1 MVEPINNF
9 SGETTEVE
17 KTNLTFMRSENENNN
32 AEMEMTSTNP
42 NAKMEGNDVNNN
54 GMFPGNNEAMMGKE
68 EPNLSS
74 PVMYYNYNGFIPY
87 PYFPMQTG
95 TENSFFQP
103 VPAQVPRSANP
114 AQSPNT
120 SSMFSSPHPTP
131 VATSMI
137 PMARIPSNNSNA
149 TPTNDMTPTSV
160 ATGGMPTPSSN
171 LPASGIP
178 PPMATLP
185 AMPRIP
191 YFPPQLSP
199 SPLPMMP
206 SNFNVAQPYSS
217 PSHGF
222 APLVPTMNAG
232 PGPMNGHR
240 FHYDKGHHH
249 YLNNNNNNNNP
260 NFHFNKNNTNQT
272 TNNLYIKGLKP
283 EINDELLQDLC
294 KKWGTIVSLK
304 AIIDNKTNECKG
316 YGFVMYK
323 TEEQAKLAMTEL
335 NNMGYQ
341 VSFAKES
348 FSTRLK
354 NLQDNVSTNIYMSN
368 LPLDMNEAQFLELFQ
383 PFKVVSSIILYD
395 QTGASRGVGL
405 AKLENREDA
414 QIIID
419 KYANK
424 ILPGGKNPL
433 QVRFADSQ
441 AQKKLKGQ
449 TIHKKNYRNSQ
460 DYHNPHQRNNMPFYN
475 QYRGMNNFGPRN
487 KMPFPPQMTYM
498 AQPVWPVI
506 GDAPMPMGMNN
517 PYMMNP
523 NNPMNSQQPMNPQNG
538 MIESNNIEMEPQKPI
553 VTNQP
558 ANDSSMDM
566 NQTIINGTEMNE
578 TNFKPISPNKNMNH
592 QCINFPEII
601 DNNAEQNCIASA
613 VESNIE

>member
-1 MVEPINNF
+1 MVEPMNNLNN
-9 SGETTEVE
+9 ETSEIE
-17 KTNLTFMRSENENNN
+17 KTNLIFMRSENEIANS
-32 AEMEMTSTNP
+32 EMAMLNP
-42 NAKMEGNDVNNN
+42 SANPKMENVNGNE
-54 GMFPGNNEAMMGKE
+54 MFPGSNENLVGKE
-68 EPNLSS
+68 EQNISS
-74 PVMYYNYNGFIPY
+74 PMMYYNYNGFIPY

-95 TENSFFQP
+95 ADGSFFQP
-103 VPAQVPRSANP
+103 VPGQVPRSTNP
-114 AQSPNT
+114 TQSPNAT
-120 SSMFSSPHPTP
+120 TMFSSPHPAP
-131 VATSMI
+131 MATSMV
-137 PMARIPSNNSNA
+137 PMNRIPSNNSNV
-149 TPTNDMTPTSV
+149 TPTNEMPSTSGPSGLPTPTSNFSAPGV
-160 ATGGMPTPSSN
+160 
-171 LPASGIP
+171 P
-178 PPMATLP
+178 PPMPALP

-191 YFPPQLSP
+191 YFPPQLTP
-199 SPLPMMP
+199 SPLPMMS
-206 SNFNVAQPYSS
+206 SNFNVPQPYSS

-222 APLVPTMNAG
+222 APLIPSMNTG

-240 FHYDKGHHH
+240 YHYNKGNHHFMS
-249 YLNNNNNNNNP
+249 NNNSNP
-260 NFHFNKNNTNQT
+260 HFNDKFNKNYQT

-294 KKWGTIVSLK
+294 KKWGTIVSSK

-335 NNMGYQ
+335 NNLGYQ

-383 PFKVVSSIILYD
+383 PFKVISHIILYD

-433 QVRFADSQ
+433 QVRFADSE

-449 TIHKKNYRNSQ
+449 TIHKKIYRNSQ
-460 DYHNPHQRNNMPFYN
+460 DYHNPHQRGNMPYFN

-487 KMPFPPQMTYM
+487 KMPFPPQMAYM
-498 AQPVWPVI
+498 AQPIWPMM
-506 GDAPMPMGMNN
+506 GDAPIPLGMNN

-523 NNPMNSQQPMNPQNG
+523 ANPMNPQQPIQNG
-538 MIESNNIEMEPQKPI
+538 MMDPNTMKMEPQEPI
-553 VTNQP
+553 NVNVTNQP
-558 ANDSSMDM
+558 INENTMDM
-566 NQTIINGTEMNE
+566 NQNVINNTTKMNE
-578 TNFKPISPNKNMNH
+578 TTFKPISPTKNMNH
-592 QCINFPEII
+592 QGIHFPEII
-601 DNNAEQNCIASA
+601 DSNAEKNCIASA

>member
-1 MVEPINNF
+1 MVEPVNNLNNK
-9 SGETTEVE
+9 TAEVE
-17 KTNLTFMRSENENNN
+17 KANITYMRSENENNTS
-32 AEMEMTSTNP
+32 EIEMTSQNQ
-42 NAKMEGNDVNNN
+42 KMEGNNTN
-54 GMFPGNNEAMMGKE
+54 GIFSGNNENTMGKDGQ
-68 EPNLSS
+68 NLSS

-87 PYFPMQTG
+87 PYFPMQTAAEG
-95 TENSFFQP
+95 SFYQP
-103 VPAQVPRSANP
+103 VPAQVPRTANP
-114 AQSPNT
+114 PQNT
-120 SSMFSSPHPTP
+120 NTTTMFSSPHPTP
-131 VATSMI
+131 VATSMV
-137 PMARIPSNNSNA
+137 PMNRIPSNSSNV
-149 TPTNDMTPTSV
+149 TPTNEMVSSGPNV
-160 ATGGMPTPSSN
+160 LPTPSTN
-171 LPASGIP
+171 LPTSAIP
-178 PPMATLP
+178 PPMS

-217 PSHGF
+217 PSPGF
-222 APLVPTMNAG
+222 APLVPTMNAA
-232 PGPMNGHR
+232 PAPMNGHR
-240 FHYDKGHHH
+240 FHYNKGHHH
-249 YLNNNNNNNNP
+249 YMPNNNGNSNP
-260 NFHFNKNNTNQT
+260 YYNGNSNQT

-294 KKWGTIVSLK
+294 KKWGTIVSSK

-368 LPLDMNEAQFLELFQ
+368 LPLEMNETEFLELFQ
-383 PFKVVSSIILYD
+383 PYKVVSSIILYD

-405 AKLENREDA
+405 AKLEKREEA

-433 QVRFADSQ
+433 QVRFADSE

-449 TIHKKNYRNSQ
+449 TIHKKTYRNGQ
-460 DYHNPHQRNNMPFYN
+460 DYHNPHQRGNVPYYN
-475 QYRGMNNFGPRN
+475 QYRGVNNFGPRN
-487 KMPFPPQMTYM
+487 KIPFPPQMTYM
-498 AQPVWPVI
+498 AQPVWPMI
-506 GDAPMPMGMNN
+506 SDAAPMPIGMNN

-523 NNPMNSQQPMNPQNG
+523 TPQMNPQQPIQNG
-538 MIESNNIEMEPQKPI
+538 MIEVNNNIEMESQDNNAN
-553 VTNQP
+553 NQ
-558 ANDSSMDM
+558 SMDANNLEM
-566 NQTIINGTEMNE
+566 HPKVNNNDLNGP
-578 TNFKPISPNKNMNH
+578 NFKAVSPGKNINH
-592 QCINFPEII
+592 QGISFPEILA
-601 DNNAEQNCIASA
+601 NNAETNCIASA
-613 VESNIE
+613 VESNME

>member
-1 MVEPINNF
+1 MVEPINNMNN
-9 SGETTEVE
+9 ETIDVE

-32 AEMEMTSTNP
+32 GEMEMMSGA
-42 NAKMEGNDVNNN
+42 AKLDGNNN
-54 GMFPGNNEAMMGKE
+54 PMFGNGENMAGKDE
-68 EPNLSS
+68 QNLSS
-74 PVMYYNYNGFIPY
+74 PVMYYNYNGYIPY
-87 PYFPMQTG
+87 PYFPG
-95 TENSFFQP
+95 AEGSFFQP

-120 SSMFSSPHPTP
+120 NAMFSSPQPTP
-131 VATSMI
+131 VASSMI
-137 PMARIPSNNSNA
+137 PMNRVPSNSSNA
-149 TPTNDMTPTSV
+149 TPTNEAMTPTS
-160 ATGGMPTPSSN
+160 GPNGIPPPPPTSN

-178 PPMATLP
+178 PPMTAIP
-185 AMPRIP
+185 AMPRMP
-191 YFPPQLSP
+191 FFPPQLSP
-199 SPLPMMP
+199 SPLPMIP

-222 APLVPTMNAG
+222 APLVPAMNSG

-240 FHYDKGHHH
+240 FHYGKGQRHFMA
-249 YLNNNNNNNNP
+249 NNNGNSNP
-260 NFHFNKNNTNQT
+260 HFNKNNQPS
-272 TNNLYIKGLKP
+272 NNLYIKGLKP
-283 EINDELLQDLC
+283 ETNDELLQDLC
-294 KKWGTIVSLK
+294 KKWGTIVSSK

-323 TEEQAKLAMTEL
+323 TEDEAKVAMTEL
-335 NNMGYQ
+335 NNLGYQ

-414 QIIID
+414 QVIID

-433 QVRFADSQ
+433 QVRFADSE

-449 TIHKKNYRNSQ
+449 TIHKKNYRNNQ
-460 DYHNPHQRNNMPFYN
+460 DYHNPHQRGNMPYFN

-487 KMPFPPQMTYM
+487 KMPFPPQMAYM
-498 AQPVWPVI
+498 AQPMWPVM
-506 GDAPMPMGMNN
+506 GDAPMPIGINN

-523 NNPMNSQQPMNPQNG
+523 VNPMNPQQSLQNG
-538 MIESNNIEMEPQKPI
+538 MMETNSIEPQEPI
-553 VTNQP
+553 NVNVTNQP
-558 ANDSSMDM
+558 ANDNTMDM
-566 NQTIINGTEMNE
+566 NQTMMNGNEMNE
-578 TNFKPISPNKNMNH
+578 TTFKPLSPSKNMNH
-592 QCINFPEII
+592 QGINFPEII
-601 DNNAEQNCIASA
+601 DNNAEKNCIASA
-613 VESNIE
+613 VESNME